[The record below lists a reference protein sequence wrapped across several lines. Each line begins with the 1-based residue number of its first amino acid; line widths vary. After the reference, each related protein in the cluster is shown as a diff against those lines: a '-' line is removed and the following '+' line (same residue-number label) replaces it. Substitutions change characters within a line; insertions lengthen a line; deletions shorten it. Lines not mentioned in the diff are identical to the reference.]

1 MIPPLQE
8 GGDRSHG
15 RVWVL
20 DMPGWRWTHYDL
32 VTSAA
37 FPAIQAEGWGEDVL
51 ALMRDKDETPRLQ
64 SQDGLVMGILPDFPH
79 QAGLES
85 REAAYWRFAMR
96 EDRIVTGR
104 RSSVD
109 GLYHAWQAAREGHA
123 PESPAALVDLMLAH
137 FGTGVAQR
145 AAALDDEARR
155 IEDDLLSDEPKRG
168 PDESGRRLGVVRRD
182 ATRLTRVVVPVVRLL
197 REEEEELPDWAVE
210 QSHETARRRIL
221 SALDDLRALQEH
233 GRALQDEL
241 SARQAAE
248 TNRNVNTLSVI
259 TAVLLPPSLVAG
271 FFGMNTGGMAWAEPE
286 HGTLWAAGLMLGSVA
301 VTLLLL
307 RLRRVI

>member
-1 MIPPLQE
+1 M
-8 GGDRSHG
+8 
-15 RVWVL
+15 
-20 DMPGWRWTHYDL
+20 
-32 VTSAA
+32 
-37 FPAIQAEGWGEDVL
+37 
-51 ALMRDKDETPRLQ
+51 
-64 SQDGLVMGILPDFPH
+64 
-79 QAGLES
+79 
-85 REAAYWRFAMR
+85 
-96 EDRIVTGR
+96 
-104 RSSVD
+104 
-109 GLYHAWQAAREGHA
+109 
-123 PESPAALVDLMLAH
+123 
-137 FGTGVAQR
+137 AQR

-182 ATRLTRVVVPVVRLL
+182 ATRLTRVVAPVVRLL

>member
-8 GGDRSHG
+8 EGGRTHG
-15 RVWVL
+15 RVWAL

-32 VTSAA
+32 VTPAA
-37 FPAIQAEGWGEDVL
+37 FPAIQAEGWEEDVL

-64 SQDGLVMGILPDFPH
+64 SRAGMVMGILPDFPH

-85 REAAYWRFAMR
+85 QEAAYWRFAMR

-109 GLYHAWQAAREGHA
+109 GLYHAWQAARDGHA
-123 PESPAALVDLMLAH
+123 PGSPAALVDLVLAH
-137 FGTGVAQR
+137 FAAGVAQR
-145 AAALDDEARR
+145 AAVLDGEARR
-155 IEDDLLSDEPKRG
+155 IEDDLLSDTPKRRL
-168 PDESGRRLGVVRRD
+168 DESGRRLGVARRD
-182 ATRLTRVVVPVVRLL
+182 ATRLVRLVAPVVRLL
-197 REEEEELPDWAVE
+197 REEDEELPGWVLA
-210 QSHETARRRIL
+210 QSHEVARRRIL

-241 SARQAAE
+241 SARQATE

-286 HGTLWAAGLMLGSVA
+286 GGTLWAGGLMLGSVV

-307 RLRRVI
+307 RLRRII